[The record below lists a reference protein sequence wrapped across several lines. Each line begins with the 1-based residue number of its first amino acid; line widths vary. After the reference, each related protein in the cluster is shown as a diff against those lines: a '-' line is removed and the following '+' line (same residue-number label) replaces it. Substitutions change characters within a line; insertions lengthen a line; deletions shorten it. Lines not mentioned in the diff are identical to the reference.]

1 MFTKLIAKLTLSV
14 LRRTDLSMS
23 DRMLLTTMLFDKI
36 GALPLRDMIRVNEEG
51 RLLVNGRLVGVEAAR
66 KLRESARAELNSYAR
81 KFISEQV
88 LYTAV
93 VMGVHK
99 METPEQSVFS
109 RAAIWYK
116 QQEDIWLNLLGGQV
130 DEESE

>member
-1 MFTKLIAKLTLSV
+1 
-14 LRRTDLSMS
+14 MS